1 MRLKASNGHIGN
13 DTLGEAERSGVAV
26 RNADAN
32 ILTDGKPPTP
42 ERNTHKDNEQ
52 ETKELKASKNAIKTI
67 AGILAEPDAH
77 GSNLHMEV
85 AGNEGME
92 DEEELN
98 NMDEKDI
105 EMDDDSNGEFEKKV
119 EVDSS
124 LDEGDLP
131 TIEVP
136 ETEFGEEETAEFDD
150 EDDALVEED
159 NEGDEDF
166 PVFFEEGGEVELPPV
181 EEEETAAT
189 EDLESPE
196 AFEEPNADDV
206 TLADADDMDDEV
218 EPEMVEVGANV
229 HAIVSNR
236 IVATLTKRSAAK
248 IGVADLYNTP
258 QYLEVVKSNVSTD
271 GLRKGLVKSGFVLAK
286 VSIADKAIKANVTK
300 RVESSVQQYL
310 KSNQRKDAALEQSLA
325 IAAVGINKGVFK
337 DVKNSLKDSLV
348 AQLEAVGVKGAA
360 RLVAN
365 VFATEGITYTKALL
379 EKAKVVASWND
390 QVRLG
395 YVQAFDMTNTP
406 TVPSGEEEEDD
417 DSLEVGQT
425 PAVAALLAPMKNSNV
440 VTAKALQ
447 STSVL
452 ASLKANSL
460 SVF

>member
-1 MRLKASNGHIGN
+1 
-13 DTLGEAERSGVAV
+13 
-26 RNADAN
+26 
-32 ILTDGKPPTP
+32 
-42 ERNTHKDNEQ
+42 
-52 ETKELKASKNAIKTI
+52 
-67 AGILAEPDAH
+67 
-77 GSNLHMEV
+77 
-85 AGNEGME
+85 
-92 DEEELN
+92 
-98 NMDEKDI
+98 
-105 EMDDDSNGEFEKKV
+105 
-119 EVDSS
+119 
-124 LDEGDLP
+124 
-131 TIEVP
+131 
-136 ETEFGEEETAEFDD
+136 
-150 EDDALVEED
+150 
-159 NEGDEDF
+159 
-166 PVFFEEGGEVELPPV
+166 
-181 EEEETAAT
+181 
-189 EDLESPE
+189 
-196 AFEEPNADDV
+196 
-206 TLADADDMDDEV
+206 MDDEV